1 MKSLRIILL
10 VLMVSSFCSNHA
22 FSQAKENEKPK
33 VEGNR
38 WVFGGNISAQFGNT
52 TFVGAN
58 PSVGYRL
65 TNRLTAGA
73 GGMYYYWDQ
82 RGFEGASIYGPT
94 MYARMGIANNLLSE
108 GDRLFAQTDFY
119 YLNVPTYNLFD
130 LPNTR
135 TWVPQ
140 WFVGGGYYLQ
150 IGNNVYAGLTVQYD
164 IIQDPNAFFGSTF
177 IGGGISVGL

>member
-1 MKSLRIILL
+1 MKSLSIFLL
-10 VLMVSSFCSNHA
+10 VLTALSFNSTEA
-22 FSQAKENEKPK
+22 YSQEKEKPK

-58 PSVGYRL
+58 PTVGYRL
-65 TNRLTAGA
+65 TNKLTAGA
-73 GGMYYYWDQ
+73 GGMYYYWKP
-82 RGFEGASIYGPT
+82 GAFEGTSIYGPT
-94 MYARMGIANNLLSE
+94 LYSRLMIANDLLSE

-119 YLNVPTYNLFD
+119 YLNTRSFNPFAD
-130 LPNTR
+130 QFER

-150 IGNNVYAGLTVQYD
+150 VGNNVFIGATVQYD
-164 IIQDPNAFFGSTF
+164 LIQDPNAFFNPLF